1 MAITQGRHR
10 QGRAGHAETGNHH
23 SEKAI
28 GNSNLGFQ
36 FEGGERPGA
45 WGLGGE
51 GEMERGLRDG
61 EGRTEAQ
68 REGREPETR
77 TRRETHRDRKK
88 VEREK
93 QKQSTGCQVSPQHT
107 LTLAH
112 THTHT

>member
-1 MAITQGRHR
+1 
-10 QGRAGHAETGNHH
+10 
-23 SEKAI
+23 
-28 GNSNLGFQ
+28 
-36 FEGGERPGA
+36 
-45 WGLGGE
+45 
-51 GEMERGLRDG
+51 MERGLRDR

-112 THTHT
+112 THSYVVKALLLRTQGPEFYSCLCS